1 MSPGTEMPRDI
12 QQVNAS
18 LEATARNRYLANR
31 KKTLSKFEALCR
43 MFDGYTKLIPLTFL
57 LGFYV
62 SNVVS
67 RYAHKDN
74 LERKF
79 KLYLEDSQIQNVM

>member
-1 MSPGTEMPRDI
+1 MAEVKPHGLPGCALADV
-12 QQVNAS
+12 QVAFAVFAAYRFS
-18 LEATARNRYLANR
+18 TGELDR
-31 KKTLSKFEALCR
+31 SKFEALCR

-67 RYAHKDN
+67 RYAQD
-74 LERKF
+74 
-79 KLYLEDSQIQNVM
+79 